1 MDGSLTSGLGEED
14 REHPPSSLY
23 SASKDHPHFHAA
35 ERHFQ
40 VSPNAQ
46 DNPVAQSPVESST
59 QIHPSRKSPLG
70 EKPLLVQP
78 DAQAHPVAHC
88 TVSSPTQAP
97 PVRESPIE
105 HHRAVHIGEDGPKDH
120 LRNGVRQSLPHSR
133 MHPSKSASENRKSKQ
148 AVPEVLPTST
158 TSSSKKSSKKSSK
171 HSLTHKISPRLDG
184 DSQWTNLSKE
194 SSVPNWSAIP
204 NEVFNQQEPV
214 TYKEAAT
221 CTYTATSISTESPIP
236 KDSPIRRPTAEPS
249 VSMPKVSPTHKAS
262 PTHRAGSQGA
272 TPTKERHARRTINA
286 NSTRTVDMENEV
298 TGRTLEE
305 GKERMMKMMENGAR
319 MRAIMEQEIQRL
331 SLQKR
336 EVVMKDRVVEP
347 ESWKRD
353 VQKQIEEELER
364 RVREALETPPLER
377 MRRNRHKAKLK
388 QIQREQTSISIE
400 ECDNYAQTLP
410 NLRNLHHHRLWDL
423 PETPYSF
430 SDSQNRQNRFSR
442 LTGTLQPGNYHDSDT
457 EDDSGDSTTA
467 ANRNQNST
475 SSSWRLHPLHH
486 HNDNRTGE
494 NGILATTA
502 REHDSLSE
510 ESDMDSEQARTVV
523 EVRRKMF
530 RQYTAEGFKS
540 ALRKGK
546 SHLKKLGSGKYEDK
560 NGVVLTIDGPFW
572 PPECG
577 PLYPKPEHQ
586 NFIPQEK
593 ELLADAV
600 PDNSRTVHSQR
611 TKWFRPFEAT
621 SINIFDSERTSKGTI
636 PHSVPEGCPPSLV
649 FESRFESGNL
659 RQARRVGQFEYDL
672 ILKTDLY
679 TARHTQW
686 FYFRVQKMIPGITFK
701 FNIVN
706 LLKKDSLYNHGMR
719 PLMYSER
726 EAAKSNLGWHRI
738 GHHINYSRSNGFHRN
753 PLLHVDMVYY
763 TLSWQMEFAYEN
775 DTCYFAH
782 CYPYTFT
789 DLREHINHLL
799 SDPERRRCT
808 KREVMCESRAGNSC
822 FLLTVTNF
830 TERQTANKRGVVV
843 TARVHPGETNASW
856 VMKGFLDYITGSDP
870 VAKDLRKAFVFK
882 IVPMLNPDGVIVGNY
897 RCSLTGRDLN
907 RNFRHPKK
915 ESFPTVWHTKEM
927 LEDFSKE
934 TEVLVY
940 CDLHGHSRKHNV
952 FIYGCDKNGKEID
965 AASFLY
971 QRLFPFLMAREA
983 PDKFSFHGCKFHVK
997 RCKEA
1002 TGRVVMW
1009 RELGINNSFTM
1020 EATFCGSKDIRR
1032 EDTPRHFNL
1041 SDFED
1046 LGRHFCE
1053 ALMVYHKAQEN
1064 KSLHS
1069 ELILELTRE
1078 ITHQVLESRGLL
1090 PQQLL
1095 APYGKGAQDNK
1106 NKDGTTNSQAKLSSS
1121 EITDKV
1127 ASLNDPSAPSKVPPS
1142 GHDKPGQLVRSLE
1155 GRLETMR
1162 MIDALS
1168 SETIQ
1173 GCIGILQDLHAMKDF
1188 TESDSSDSDSASES
1202 EAPPAPE
1209 ADDDKQDEKKK
1220 KKKKGKHRSKSMPAS
1235 RTYSLPDHGASFV
1248 TRGDGKLHLKLAL
1261 KAQEHHHQ
1269 GLPSIPTA
1277 DHPTAAAPPKSY
1289 QIYALQGD
1297 LSPGSLGPDVR
1308 PFRMACHGKS
1318 RVSSYDERF
1327 AQLCRR
1333 GRDESG
1339 PTLYR
1344 LVEPRTIEMPLEA
1357 EQRISNLEEPD
1368 TSYGFLPSIGAL
1380 YYDEELNPAECDKT
1394 VQMIKKYP
1402 PFVNRYIGRS
1412 NNGIPMF
1419 AQERLEERAS
1429 KRMETVKKLEQER
1442 LERQATAFQTQL
1454 SEEDAHFLALSRH
1467 LQLQEKEEG
1476 QYKMDTPTLT
1486 VQCNIPGTPG
1496 YPLQVNFRQG
1506 YTHRNST
1513 MIKGHPLSLDQIG
1526 DGLQEADGKQDTPR
1540 VTSSRQSP
1548 RKLEPMSDA
1557 RVPGVSLHS
1566 NLDGKRM
1573 GVGQVQGAFVDQ
1585 ISSDLRNRVSEGDFV
1600 DQRDQRELADHKSN
1614 IAVSPGKLDDV
1625 EAGKS
1630 MGAPN
1635 QAQGLNRGRTVT
1647 EMDLRMFRADMD
1659 ENWPDSSRTSSNR
1672 TPSGRGDQSRMQSAK
1687 SYSVTNPWLGARN
1700 LHNGSRFNLP
1710 TGGSF
1715 GHAPPPLRSLRHR
1728 HPSAVKKNH
1737 MDLIEQQYGRFLS
1750 GVDPKRAPSTAA
1762 KYLQS
1767 LAKSVIDG
1775 ASTSQP
1781 QTVTKQ
1787 VKKK

>member
-1248 TRGDGKLHLKLAL
+1248 TRG
-1261 KAQEHHHQ
+1261 
-1269 GLPSIPTA
+1269 
-1277 DHPTAAAPPKSY
+1277 
-1289 QIYALQGD
+1289 
-1297 LSPGSLGPDVR
+1297 
-1308 PFRMACHGKS
+1308 
-1318 RVSSYDERF
+1318 
-1327 AQLCRR
+1327 
-1333 GRDESG
+1333 
-1339 PTLYR
+1339 
-1344 LVEPRTIEMPLEA
+1344 
-1357 EQRISNLEEPD
+1357 
-1368 TSYGFLPSIGAL
+1368 
-1380 YYDEELNPAECDKT
+1380 PAECDKT

>member
-1220 KKKKGKHRSKSMPAS
+1220 KKKKGKHRSKSMPTLPEAVTGVIKKRKHKAS

-1248 TRGDGKLHLKLAL
+1248 TRG
-1261 KAQEHHHQ
+1261 
-1269 GLPSIPTA
+1269 
-1277 DHPTAAAPPKSY
+1277 
-1289 QIYALQGD
+1289 
-1297 LSPGSLGPDVR
+1297 
-1308 PFRMACHGKS
+1308 
-1318 RVSSYDERF
+1318 
-1327 AQLCRR
+1327 
-1333 GRDESG
+1333 
-1339 PTLYR
+1339 
-1344 LVEPRTIEMPLEA
+1344 
-1357 EQRISNLEEPD
+1357 
-1368 TSYGFLPSIGAL
+1368 
-1380 YYDEELNPAECDKT
+1380 PAECDKT

>member
-1220 KKKKGKHRSKSMPAS
+1220 KKKKGKHRSKSMP
-1235 RTYSLPDHGASFV
+1235 TLPEAV
-1248 TRGDGKLHLKLAL
+1248 TGVIKKRKHK
-1261 KAQEHHHQ
+1261 
-1269 GLPSIPTA
+1269 
-1277 DHPTAAAPPKSY
+1277 
-1289 QIYALQGD
+1289 
-1297 LSPGSLGPDVR
+1297 
-1308 PFRMACHGKS
+1308 
-1318 RVSSYDERF
+1318 
-1327 AQLCRR
+1327 
-1333 GRDESG
+1333 
-1339 PTLYR
+1339 
-1344 LVEPRTIEMPLEA
+1344 
-1357 EQRISNLEEPD
+1357 
-1368 TSYGFLPSIGAL
+1368 
-1380 YYDEELNPAECDKT
+1380 PAECDKT

>member
-1220 KKKKGKHRSKSMPAS
+1220 KKKKGKHRSKSMP
-1235 RTYSLPDHGASFV
+1235 
-1248 TRGDGKLHLKLAL
+1248 
-1261 KAQEHHHQ
+1261 
-1269 GLPSIPTA
+1269 
-1277 DHPTAAAPPKSY
+1277 
-1289 QIYALQGD
+1289 
-1297 LSPGSLGPDVR
+1297 
-1308 PFRMACHGKS
+1308 
-1318 RVSSYDERF
+1318 
-1327 AQLCRR
+1327 
-1333 GRDESG
+1333 
-1339 PTLYR
+1339 
-1344 LVEPRTIEMPLEA
+1344 
-1357 EQRISNLEEPD
+1357 
-1368 TSYGFLPSIGAL
+1368 
-1380 YYDEELNPAECDKT
+1380 PAECDKT